1 MSILLQRPEKHARPD
16 YGKRAPRV
24 RSVPDLAE
32 WSAADEVA
40 VLCESA
46 NHLGSPFRLMPWQ
59 EDLIHD
65 ILGVRADG
73 RWVARDAAF
82 LVARQNGKG
91 GILHALEL
99 AGMFLFDEVKE
110 ILHSAH
116 EVKTAKK
123 AYREL
128 RDLIKATPH
137 LHALIERAPS
147 GRVVG
152 FRHSNEDT
160 SITVMTEPGGDEIAC
175 VVRFMAR
182 STTSARGFSPQ
193 WLIIDEAQICSEA
206 TKAAL
211 FYATRAQKNPLR
223 VWCGT
228 VPGPTDN
235 GEVFTSWRDIGRA
248 GGSEHTIWAEWSVD
262 PDQPVDS
269 YRNDDRAVV
278 DATPALGHMV
288 DWETVDSERNVAIS
302 DEAWM
307 AFCREALSWW
317 PDGVENQ
324 PWGVIPQAVW
334 AAAGRDDLELL
345 DPVTFALEVTS
356 DLKRAWIAA
365 AGDGGELIEAVEL
378 VEELADSERVVP
390 RLVQLHE
397 EQGSRGV
404 VIDERSPAA
413 VFRADLEAAG
423 VPVLTPKSGDV
434 SLAALAI
441 TLGTAEGKV
450 LHPTVG
456 ELVAVLD
463 RAVGAAEKKST
474 RESWW
479 IDRRTAAGPF
489 IATSLALWGHR
500 LPVNDVEPMV
510 W

>member
-1 MSILLQRPEKHARPD
+1 M
-16 YGKRAPRV
+16 
-24 RSVPDLAE
+24 
-32 WSAADEVA
+32 
-40 VLCESA
+40 LCESA
-46 NHLGSPFRLMPWQ
+46 THLGSPFRLMPWQ
-59 EDLIHD
+59 EDLLAD

-73 RWVARDAAF
+73 RWLARDAAF

-99 AGMFLFDEVKE
+99 AGLFLFDEVRE

-128 RDLIKATPH
+128 RDIIKATPH
-137 LHALIERAPS
+137 LYALVERR
-147 GRVVG
+147 GDRVVG

-160 SITVMTEPGGDEIAC
+160 SITVMTEPGGDVVAG

-206 TKAAL
+206 TKSAL

-235 GEVFTSWRDIGRA
+235 GEVFTSWRDIGRN
-248 GGSEHTIWAEWSVD
+248 GGSDHTIWEEWSVD
-262 PDQPVDS
+262 PDIPVET
-269 YRNDDRAVV
+269 YRADDAAVV
-278 DATPALGHMV
+278 EATPALGHLV
-288 DWETVDSERNVAIS
+288 DWETVDSERDAAIS

-317 PDGVENQ
+317 PDDDASQ
-324 PWGVIPQAVW
+324 PWGVIPKAVW
-334 AAAGRDDLELL
+334 WASGGDDAALV

-356 DLKRAWIAA
+356 DLNRAWIAA
-365 AGDGGELIEAVEL
+365 AGASGDVEAVEL
-378 VEELADSERVVP
+378 VDELGDSERVVS
-390 RLVQLHE
+390 RLVELHE
-397 EQGSRGV
+397 RHGSRGV

-413 VFRADLEAAG
+413 VFSADLEAAG
-423 VPVLTPKSGDV
+423 VPVTVPKTAEV
-434 SLAALAI
+434 SVAALAI
-441 TLGTAEGKV
+441 TLGVAEGKV
-450 LHPTVG
+450 LHPTG
-456 ELVAVLD
+456 TELAPVLD
-463 RAVGAAEKKST
+463 AAVGAAVKRST
-474 RESWW
+474 RETWW
-479 IDRRTAAGPF
+479 IDRRTNAGPF
-489 IATSLALWGHR
+489 IAASLALWGHR
-500 LPVNDVEPMV
+500 QPVNEVESDV